1 MNTAVKENSVKTFF
15 LKLKKLWQNF
25 TTKVSEWMDKGNRT
39 TVIFLLPYVL
49 MFMVFIVLPIIIAI
63 ALSFTY
69 FGGFFEK
76 ILSLLPD
83 GRNLFS
89 YPIFIVFSGHII

>member
-39 TVIFLLPYVL
+39 TVIFLLPYVS
-49 MFMVFIVLPIIIAI
+49 MFCIFIVLP
-63 ALSFTY
+63 
-69 FGGFFEK
+69 
-76 ILSLLPD
+76 
-83 GRNLFS
+83 
-89 YPIFIVFSGHII
+89 V